1 MKDFVEAEAAEPR
14 AAAAVV
20 VVDKDTKDDLMEQ
33 RGFKGFVGQC
43 AWVICCI
50 VLPVRLVASGE
61 EQFASP
67 QEAVEALTQAARAQD
82 TNAMRTIF
90 GPEVA
95 NLVSADAVQASNNFA
110 IFVQRITNKVEQIT
124 VRPQTVAL
132 RLGWDGW
139 PFPIPLVANHDKW
152 YFDTKLGEEEI
163 LNRRIGQD
171 ELAVIDVCH
180 SYVEAQREYAAQD
193 RQGDGVLE
201 FAQHLRSSP
210 GLQDGLYWHV
220 EPGEDPSPL
229 GPLISEAHLEGYSH
243 QNKILSEP
251 QNPYHGYYFKILTR
265 QGSHAPA
272 GKYNYIINGHM
283 IGGFALVA
291 WPAEWGNTGMMTFMV
306 NQQDKVYQKN
316 LGERTASIARRM
328 KAYDPDPSWQ
338 PAMPE

>member
-1 MKDFVEAEAAEPR
+1 MKDFMGAEAAELR
-14 AAAAVV
+14 VAGA
-20 VVDKDTKDDLMEQ
+20 VVDKDGEDDLMEY
-33 RGFKGFVGQC
+33 RGLKGFVSQC
-43 AWVICCI
+43 APAICLI

-61 EQFASP
+61 QQFASP
-67 QEAVEALTQAARAQD
+67 QEAVDALTQAARAQD

-90 GPEVA
+90 GPEVT

-110 IFVQRITNKVEQIT
+110 GFVQRITNKVEQVTIT
-124 VRPQTVAL
+124 PQAVTL
-132 RLGWDGW
+132 RLGWDAW
-139 PFPIPLVANHDKW
+139 PFPIPLTEDGGKW
-152 YFDTKLGEEEI
+152 YFDTKLGKEEI

-180 SYVEAQREYAAQD
+180 AYVEAQREYAAQD
-193 RQGDGVLE
+193 HTGDGVLE

-210 GLQDGLYWHV
+210 GLQDGLYWHA
-220 EPGEDPSPL
+220 EPGENPSPL
-229 GPLISEAHLEGYSH
+229 GPLISEAHMEGYSH

-265 QGSHAPA
+265 QRSHAPG

-291 WPAEWGNTGMMTFMV
+291 WPAEWGNTGVMTFIV
-306 NQQDKVYQKN
+306 NQQDKVNQKN
-316 LGERTASIARRM
+316 LGARTASIGRRM
-328 KAYDPDPSWQ
+328 KTYDPDPSWQ